1 MDLEVETTLS
11 VSLPTKKSTTKDLF
25 HCIVLA
31 EKICYEANFRGNIY
45 DFVCF
50 ADDIVSNVRETLQ
63 QSGHGIKG
71 RDIIIYRNHMDR
83 LVASKILKSNEVQI
97 QIPKEGKD
105 RVKIVA
111 NGYEFVAMT
120 VKLI

>member
-1 MDLEVETTLS
+1 
-11 VSLPTKKSTTKDLF
+11 
-25 HCIVLA
+25 
-31 EKICYEANFRGNIY
+31 
-45 DFVCF
+45 VCF